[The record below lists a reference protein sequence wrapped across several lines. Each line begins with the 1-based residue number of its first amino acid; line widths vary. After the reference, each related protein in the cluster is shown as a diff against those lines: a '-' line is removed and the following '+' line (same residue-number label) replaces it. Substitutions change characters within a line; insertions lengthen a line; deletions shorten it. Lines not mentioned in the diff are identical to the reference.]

1 MESRYTRDTV
11 QSNIPPG
18 AINVALVAGG
28 VNKRLLVM
36 TEDTPLMYR
45 ADVSLPANLR
55 LDSDVI
61 IVPLLTH
68 RSIRDKRCPA

>member
-1 MESRYTRDTV
+1 MW
-11 QSNIPPG
+11 
-18 AINVALVAGG
+18 LVAGG

-36 TEDTPLMYR
+36 TGDTPLMYR
-45 ADVSLPANLR
+45 ANVSLPANLR

-68 RSIRDKRCPA
+68 RSIRGKRCPA